1 MHRDQ
6 VRARNA
12 FQFVQGPIQNPAELL
27 ALARKLPVMLQTN
40 GLLATWAHLLA
51 KNGSEYEQA
60 LAALTSHLRS
70 LELAGEATP
79 EALFNAWVD
88 ARTGLFSVELRR
100 RTAEAIEFSVWLKRA
115 AETLCDTGGGS
126 AATGP
131 TPAPIDAEEVLP

>member
-6 VRARNA
+6 IRARNA
-12 FQFVQGPIQNPAELL
+12 FQFVQGTIRNPADLL

-60 LAALTSHLRS
+60 LAVLASHLQS
-70 LELAGEATP
+70 LRLAGDATP

-88 ARTGLFSVELRR
+88 VRTGLSSVDLRR
-100 RTAEAIEFSVWLKRA
+100 RTAEAIEFAVWLKRA
-115 AETLCDTGGGS
+115 AEAVCDTGSGAS
-126 AATGP
+126 A
-131 TPAPIDAEEVLP
+131 PAPSEEAEVSP